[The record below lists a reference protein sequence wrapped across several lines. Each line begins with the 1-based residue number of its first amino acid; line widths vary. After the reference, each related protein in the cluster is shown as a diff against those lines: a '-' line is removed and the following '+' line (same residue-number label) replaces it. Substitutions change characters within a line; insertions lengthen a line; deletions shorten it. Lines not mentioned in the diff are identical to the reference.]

1 MIFFLENFFEFDG
14 FGFSFSYYYLFFGQ
28 VDTFVG

>member
-1 MIFFLENFFEFDG
+1 MFFYQENFFEFFV
-14 FGFSFSYYYLFFGQ
+14 FGFSFSYLYLFFGQ

>member
-1 MIFFLENFFEFDG
+1 MIFYQENFLG
-14 FGFSFSYYYLFFGQ
+14 FFGFVFSFSYYYLFFDQ